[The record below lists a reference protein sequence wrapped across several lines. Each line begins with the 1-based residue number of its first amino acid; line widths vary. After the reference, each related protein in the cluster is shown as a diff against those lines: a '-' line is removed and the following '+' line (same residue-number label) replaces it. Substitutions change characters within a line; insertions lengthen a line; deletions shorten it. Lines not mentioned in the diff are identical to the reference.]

1 MTQDNDGILDADP
14 IQAIALAQQN
24 MSSWDHVK
32 RKDFS
37 DLFEKRSEAAQLV
50 LSMCS
55 YKIIR
60 VGSHRKFISQDTADE
75 LSYGIDSSWIYNKN
89 RVVGGR
95 TVAELEKVAEERAKE
110 IVSNL
115 PPLRTAVQILDKTT
129 AKKLDRVDAL
139 KKKGKDLSD
148 QLNEVSG
155 SINMADMDQNMSI
168 GEFRAMIH
176 ERDKKRRELAHQL
189 QEIGKEGSRL
199 ETEIDAFLVKGV
211 PGLSEALVEVIKQH
225 KERAEGLSSTTRRVV
240 EQIQFGDCKEAMGM
254 LKTFETDETKG
265 SAEIAAKFTDAL
277 RQLKLSRKQLRA
289 KKTTKKGK

>member
-1 MTQDNDGILDADP
+1 
-14 IQAIALAQQN
+14 
-24 MSSWDHVK
+24 
-32 RKDFS
+32 
-37 DLFEKRSEAAQLV
+37 
-50 LSMCS
+50 
-55 YKIIR
+55 
-60 VGSHRKFISQDTADE
+60 
-75 LSYGIDSSWIYNKN
+75 
-89 RVVGGR
+89 VVGGR